1 MPICLDLCFDMLVCL
16 DLCFLHAL
24 CYLSRACALH
34 AMFVC
39 LDLSYV
45 CHAMC
50 YCSPFVALSFFFSCV
65 LAYWFRPNLDP
76 MVFVTVH
83 TLRPI
88 PKGLDHPTFHV
99 YACLSLCLISM
110 LASLDLGF
118 AMLDALSGFEVVW
131 LYLTPI
137 RPCLDVTIEDASPWC
152 PVALCTPFPFAV
164 LCDDMLTMLVCVTCW
179 LSMHLYMLAYM
190 SMHESC
196 LLVCHP

>member
-1 MPICLDLCFDMLVCL
+1 ML
-16 DLCFLHAL
+16 
-24 CYLSRACALH
+24 S
-34 AMFVC
+34 FVC

-65 LAYWFRPNLDP
+65 LAYWFRPNLDL

-137 RPCLDVTIEDASPWC
+137 RPCLDVTIEDASP
-152 PVALCTPFPFAV
+152 
-164 LCDDMLTMLVCVTCW
+164 
-179 LSMHLYMLAYM
+179 
-190 SMHESC
+190 
-196 LLVCHP
+196 

>member
-1 MPICLDLCFDMLVCL
+1 MLSFMCLCAPCHVCVPRPRLC
-16 DLCFLHAL
+16 
-24 CYLSRACALH
+24 LSCHVLLYPFCR
-34 AMFVC
+34 FV
-39 LDLSYV
+39 
-45 CHAMC
+45 
-50 YCSPFVALSFFFSCV
+50 SFFFSCI
-65 LAYWFRPNLDP
+65 LAYWFKPDLDP

-83 TLRPI
+83 TPRPI

-131 LYLTPI
+131 LYLTPM
-137 RPCLDVTIEDASPWC
+137 RPCLDVTIQDASPWC
-152 PVALCTPFPFAV
+152 PVALCTPFPFAAP
-164 LCDDMLTMLVCVTCW
+164 CDDMLTMLVCVTCW